1 MVNLVELL
9 QRKWQ
14 EQSFKDKLYWVKSVS
29 AVIGAIISTLI
40 RPVVLSPFADS
51 IFMAIQHP
59 ALIAAVTGVVIII
72 GLSMLVSYLYLKITP
87 DMVGGWTSYL
97 TTGRVT
103 ALFLWLTIWTVLYNV
118 ILALGPSIS
127 VTQILKYLGILPPF

>member
-1 MVNLVELL
+1 
-9 QRKWQ
+9 
-14 EQSFKDKLYWVKSVS
+14 
-29 AVIGAIISTLI
+29 
-40 RPVVLSPFADS
+40 
-51 IFMAIQHP
+51 MAIQHP

-97 TTGRVT
+97 TAGLVT

-118 ILALGPSIS
+118 ILALSPSIS

>member
-1 MVNLVELL
+1 
-9 QRKWQ
+9 
-14 EQSFKDKLYWVKSVS
+14 
-29 AVIGAIISTLI
+29 
-40 RPVVLSPFADS
+40 
-51 IFMAIQHP
+51 
-59 ALIAAVTGVVIII
+59 I

-97 TTGRVT
+97 TTGLVT